1 VQETALIF
9 LRLGRPR
16 RSWTGAIGLL
26 LLGGGIAMFAMSHGS
41 DSASETHIR
50 AMLQKW
56 TDDFNAGNSTVVCD
70 LYSQRLTME
79 FRGVPERNYEKQ
91 CSFLK
96 GLFHGGQPSIRY
108 FPTIKDI
115 VARRDYAIVRATW
128 TIATP
133 VPGQADPKISE
144 DASLDVFH
152 LEPDRRWRIVRSL
165 GFDDVGNIVSGQA
178 VR

>member
-1 VQETALIF
+1 MIF
-9 LRLGRPR
+9 LRFGNQR

-26 LLGGGIAMFAMSHGS
+26 LLGGGLAMFAMSHGS
-41 DSASETHIR
+41 DSATETHIR

-56 TDDFNAGNSTVVCD
+56 TDDFNTGNSAVVCD
-70 LYSQRLTME
+70 LYSQRLIME

-96 GLFHGGQPSIRY
+96 GFLQGGQPSVRF

-133 VPGQADPKISE
+133 VPGQAEPKIIE
-144 DASLDVFH
+144 DASLDIFH

-165 GFDDVGNIVSGQA
+165 GFEDVASIVPGQA